1 MTLLKFYNTID
12 AFYILRV
19 SECQAVSNEASISLL
34 FSKHPRCSVLLSLS
48 WLLLKMKMSPR
59 KEHAQSVPNK
69 RFWNMWPVR
78 NKHLQGWQL
87 SSPNSHTTAVP
98 QNSVL
103 LPLHYKQSTLY
114 VRHMKI
120 LSADLEA
127 ILCFKN
133 IHVLVR
139 NVSIKDRMFN
149 GFPWKQTEIILLFLR
164 LHPRTE
170 FQTLLLTV
178 GATLF
183 LLRNSCTL

>member
-139 NVSIKDRMFN
+139 NVSIKDRICN
-149 GFPWKQTEIILLFLR
+149 YY
-164 LHPRTE
+164 
-170 FQTLLLTV
+170 
-178 GATLF
+178 
-183 LLRNSCTL
+183 